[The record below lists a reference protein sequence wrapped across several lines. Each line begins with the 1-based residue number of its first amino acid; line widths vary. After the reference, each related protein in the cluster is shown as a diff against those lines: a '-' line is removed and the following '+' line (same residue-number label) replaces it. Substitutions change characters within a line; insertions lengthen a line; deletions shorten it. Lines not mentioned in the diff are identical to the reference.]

1 MKKSLLYILSSLLL
15 MVAGGCSDDLNLSP
29 ISNKNIEGFYKT
41 QSQFEQAIIGC
52 YHGLRNANLKSNFSY
67 QLTECRSDNAWQQV
81 DYDDGLQRMLRLRC
95 SIQLGQICIIRL
107 CVVIIF

>member
-1 MKKSLLYILSSLLL
+1 MF
-15 MVAGGCSDDLNLSP
+15 DDLNLSP

-52 YHGLRNANLKSNFSY
+52 YHLRNANLKSNFSY

-81 DYDDGLQRMLRLRC
+81 DYDDGMISRFTENAATRC

>member
-41 QSQFEQAIIGC
+41 QSQFEQAIIG
-52 YHGLRNANLKSNFSY
+52 
-67 QLTECRSDNAWQQV
+67 
-81 DYDDGLQRMLRLRC
+81 
-95 SIQLGQICIIRL
+95 
-107 CVVIIF
+107 